1 MTKDINYTLL
11 KKEKQ
16 SLEDENKK
24 IQNLLYQS
32 YEKIKSLE
40 SLQMENWILKKD
52 KTDLLQDLRK
62 QTKQNKELNDKL
74 IKMME

>member
-62 QTKQNKELNDKL
+62 QTK
-74 IKMME
+74 

>member
-1 MTKDINYTLL
+1 MLKQLESEKDQYLMTKDINYTLL

-40 SLQMENWILKKD
+40 SLQMEN
-52 KTDLLQDLRK
+52 
-62 QTKQNKELNDKL
+62 
-74 IKMME
+74 